1 MVYEWK
7 DLASVRSI
15 KADAQVAGEV
25 CEELEREGRL
35 TPENLVEV
43 SKDENAPLHNEFEWN
58 DDTAAKKYRRSQA
71 QFIIQ
76 MLVVKS
82 SDDEEEEKKPP
93 VRAFFA
99 IDKERRNYES
109 VVTILESK
117 DKTAQTNST
126 FFMTRLHGSNS
137 GRFCTIRKYATSQKV
152 TRHTWC
158 FYGKNTV
165 HINSIWRISP
175 CTPLHFKT
183 PPQLFRNRPGSMPKP
198 VFKKLWNAHW
208 AGPKTSCWL
217 TVPGKLQKK
226 PLTSNCHTSKS
237 PWLKNGWL
245 LHPEHETMGYATW
258 GKPKHGLR
266 YGP

>member
-7 DLASVRSI
+7 DLASVRNI

-58 DDTAAKKYRRSQA
+58 DATAAKKYRRSQA

-117 DKTAQTNST
+117 DKTATLREQVVKE
-126 FFMTRLHGSNS
+126 L
-137 GRFCTIRKYATSQKV
+137 A
-152 TRHTWC
+152 C
-158 FYGKNTV
+158 FYGKYQAIFEVDLAKLGEEIRNV
-165 HINSIWRISP
+165 I
-175 CTPLHFKT
+175 TPD
-183 PPQLFRNRPGSMPKP
+183 
-198 VFKKLWNAHW
+198 
-208 AGPKTSCWL
+208 
-217 TVPGKLQKK
+217 
-226 PLTSNCHTSKS
+226 
-237 PWLKNGWL
+237 
-245 LHPEHETMGYATW
+245 
-258 GKPKHGLR
+258 
-266 YGP
+266 

>member
-1 MVYEWK
+1 MWYGRQGVVRRDEVRSDMVRQVRQGKARSGAAGYGRFGWLWYGSLRFGLVWQAWKAKKSKGVIFMVYEWK
-7 DLASVRSI
+7 DLASVRNI

-58 DDTAAKKYRRSQA
+58 DATAAKKYRRSQA

-82 SDDEEEEKKPP
+82 SDNEEEEKKPP

-117 DKTAQTNST
+117 DKTATLREQVVKE
-126 FFMTRLHGSNS
+126 L
-137 GRFCTIRKYATSQKV
+137 A
-152 TRHTWC
+152 C
-158 FYGKNTV
+158 FYGKYQAIFDGDLAKLGEEIRNV
-165 HINSIWRISP
+165 I
-175 CTPLHFKT
+175 TPD
-183 PPQLFRNRPGSMPKP
+183 
-198 VFKKLWNAHW
+198 
-208 AGPKTSCWL
+208 
-217 TVPGKLQKK
+217 
-226 PLTSNCHTSKS
+226 
-237 PWLKNGWL
+237 
-245 LHPEHETMGYATW
+245 
-258 GKPKHGLR
+258 
-266 YGP
+266 